1 MDRFLFTDGMN
12 GVKEVQSL
20 EELQNLIE
28 SVEQADKIQIWLFN
42 TNEWLTLNEFRK
54 KIPVINKKE
63 KMFSVVID
71 NKEPLIHTSPAKQ
84 KSWLKKSLYII
95 GLAISLF
102 LVFNFTRIKWKK
114 ADPVSIA
121 AIRPDNV
128 PSMDI
133 DSLIYEIK
141 NERGASLDRSTKTN
155 LRLRNT
161 WPERILLQLAAEQ
174 ETSSSGSR
182 YFNVNLSIDNTTG
195 FNIDNAVVKLLVW
208 KGNKV
213 HTIDTIQ
220 FNGIGYDKVQRR
232 QFENTFRGDSIS
244 VSFEWIKAK
253 AFNFCYS
260 AGIKNNSG
268 NYNDRWFCRQ

>member
-1 MDRFLFTDGMN
+1 MDKFLFTDGMN

-42 TNEWLTLNEFRK
+42 TNEWLTLNELRK

-63 KMFSVVID
+63 KTSSVATD
-71 NKEPLIHTSPAKQ
+71 SKEPLISTSPAKR
-84 KSWLKKSLYII
+84 KSWLTKTLYLI

-114 ADPVSIA
+114 ADSVSIA

-128 PSMDI
+128 PLMDI
-133 DSLIYEIK
+133 DSLIYEIE
-141 NERGASLDRSTKTN
+141 NERGVSLDRSTKTN

-161 WPERILLQLAAEQ
+161 WPERILLQLTAEQ
-174 ETSSSGSR
+174 ETSSIGSR

-195 FNIDNAVVKLLVW
+195 FNIDNAVVKLQVW
-208 KGNKV
+208 KEDKV
-213 HTIDTIQ
+213 HTMDTIQ
-220 FNGIGYDKVQRR
+220 FNSIGYDKIQRR

-244 VSFEWIKAK
+244 VSFESIKAK